1 MKYFLIATY
10 FLLHTPITAQ
20 TDTTLFNS
28 FFVLSS
34 QNEIKV
40 LDPGGTIVF
49 SKSFHQPYQ
58 YLADVDDDQ
67 FDEFIVVDSVINEN
81 RLDFTIY
88 LFNAEGAFSL
98 IDSIYSGSFFP
109 FITYS
114 EEILSLIIETG
125 NPEFEKFNRG
135 NELVSLPLNLWK
147 VENNEVIKINDEV
160 YEPFIFENTN
170 LLQFL
175 DFYSHEKGFNC
186 TTTQFYRGILAA
198 AYTNYINAGEQSL
211 AVNLLKKYYL
221 CEDVEQFKQEIIKL
235 IFPEA
240 K

>member
-10 FLLHTPITAQ
+10 FLLHTTITAQ
-20 TDTTLFNS
+20 TDTTVLNS

-34 QNEIKV
+34 RNEIKV
-40 LDPGGTIVF
+40 LDPDGTIVF

-67 FDEFIVVDSVINEN
+67 FDELIVVDSIINQN
-81 RLDFTIY
+81 KLYFTIY
-88 LFNAEGAFSL
+88 LFNAEGKFNL

-147 VENNEVIKINDEV
+147 VENNEVIKVNDEV
-160 YEPFIFENTN
+160 YEPFNFENAN
-170 LLQFL
+170 LLQLVDYYFQ
-175 DFYSHEKGFNC
+175 EKGFTC
-186 TTTQFYRGILAA
+186 TTTESYNGILAA
-198 AYTNYINAGEQSL
+198 AYANYINAGEQSL
-211 AVNLLKKYYL
+211 AGNLLKKYYL
-221 CEDVEQFKQEIIKL
+221 CEDIEQFKQEIIQL